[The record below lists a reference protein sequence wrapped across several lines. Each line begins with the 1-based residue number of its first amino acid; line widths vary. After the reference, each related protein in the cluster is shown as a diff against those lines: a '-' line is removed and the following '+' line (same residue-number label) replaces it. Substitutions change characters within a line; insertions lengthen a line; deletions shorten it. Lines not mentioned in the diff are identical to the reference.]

1 MRAGDSLQSMPR
13 WQNILEIAI
22 LAIAVLISALII
34 LQGSGVVPKPFMDQ
48 HFVET
53 INLQLRR
60 EDGHFIFQYPNLMHA
75 GGITSSLI
83 AGIYKLIIPTSPSTL
98 NWHFKIFA
106 MASSLLSS
114 FFLLRTA
121 IPCVL
126 SLRILGFLIIAT
138 SGFQLLEPS
147 SDVLSASLL
156 SLFFIAVLRRWPLF
170 VTALVLATFGLCK
183 VELTLSAM
191 ALALFWFVWEW
202 RQGRAKPYLTLVF
215 TALFLSL
222 YLAPAFVLSGSNPF
236 TSDRSSTAFFS
247 AYRDFMRLHQFQLVP
262 PTEQEADSAMR
273 ITVFRD
279 APSFRDVLS
288 KHPDLYFDYVGV
300 SAARSLPNVLK
311 VFKFMTIPSLLVL
324 SQFRR
329 IRENK
334 FLLLGTALVAVCV
347 ILPAWLVIFVRMR
360 YVAKILPI
368 VTAATIACALE
379 LAPRRTIVLKLV
391 WLCGLSSILWQVFA
405 LTPYQD

>member
-13 WQNILEIAI
+13 WQNILESAI
-22 LAIAVLISALII
+22 LAVAVLISALII
-34 LQGSGVVPKPFMDQ
+34 LQGSGVVPKPLMDQ

-60 EDGHFIFQYPNLMHA
+60 EDGNIVFQYPNLMHA

-83 AGIYKLIIPTSPSTL
+83 AGIYKLIIPTSPSNL

-106 MASSLLSS
+106 MASSLISS

-121 IPCVL
+121 IPRVL

-183 VELTLSAM
+183 VELTLSAV
-191 ALALFWFVWEW
+191 ALALFWFFWEW
-202 RQGRAKPYLTLVF
+202 RQGRAKPYLTLLF

-262 PTEQEADSAMR
+262 PTEQEADIAMR
-273 ITVFRD
+273 STVFHD

-300 SAARSLPNVLK
+300 SAARSLPNVMK

-324 SQFRR
+324 SQFRS

-334 FLLLGTALVAVCV
+334 FLLLGTMLVAVCV

-379 LAPRRTIVLKLV
+379 LAPKRKIALQLV